1 MSFVICHWLPY
12 PSAPLL
18 LRSLTMPRQV
28 PYTPLLL
35 LLLALALRVYGL
47 GDVPPGLTHD
57 EANHGWEALS
67 VLDGRWLYY
76 FPVGYGREPLYGYLL
91 AGAMTLFG
99 RSIFALRYVS
109 GLAAVLAIAL
119 SYGWAKKWLGRDEAL
134 LGAGLTAVSF
144 WSLAIGRQLL
154 RSSLIP
160 LLMMAAV
167 WLFWQ
172 MLRPVFNAKVQRR
185 EERKKWGVVIGL
197 GVVIALLLHT
207 YIAARVAWVLFPLFL
222 LYLILY
228 RWLFAPNL
236 RLTANSLQF
245 LLSLALGG
253 LLSAPLFIHLAQNP
267 HLETRVEMLSGT
279 LDEIKAGN
287 FEPLLRHVREGV
299 LALFWPGAGDAFL
312 AYNIPGRPVLEAVT
326 AVAFLLGFGLCL
338 TRWRNPVYPF
348 LLLWLL
354 IGLAPSLITGATANT
369 TRNIVALPALYLV
382 AAVGLAAIQRGVAPL
397 GRYAA
402 PAVGVMVLGWA
413 GISSGYDYFVVWG
426 NLPEVRAAY
435 QTSII
440 AAVQTVN
447 ERVPAEEAA
456 VLSSVWPGPAHDPSI
471 SQLVVDERTRPLR
484 WVDGRLGLV
493 FPLGQATTLVAPASA
508 PLHSYFQREWATA
521 AQPIPLR
528 PNDLDPTLTIWQ
540 IAPPELCMAAPR
552 ANFNYGLELLDSFW
566 LAESTPPGGVAEL
579 LTLWRVLDPGR
590 VGPIVTPVFTT
601 EASLF
606 THILRPDGSILAQA
620 DGLDA
625 PSWDWQ
631 AGDIIAQV
639 HQIYIP
645 PDTPPAT
652 YPVLVGVYTPTTEER
667 LPLVGGGDTAAVRPL
682 LVE

>member
-1 MSFVICHWLPY
+1 
-12 PSAPLL
+12 
-18 LRSLTMPRQV
+18 MPRQA
-28 PYTPLLL
+28 PYTALLL
-35 LLLALALRVYGL
+35 LLLAFALRVYGL

-91 AGAMTLFG
+91 AGAIALFG

-109 GLAAVLAIAL
+109 SLAAVLAIAL
-119 SYGWAKKWLGRDEAL
+119 SYGWAKKWLGRNEAL
-134 LGAGLTAVSF
+134 LGAGLMAVSF

-172 MLRPVFNAKVQRR
+172 ILTLTFNAKAHKG
-185 EERKKWGVVIGL
+185 ERLKKFRLGIGF

-222 LYLILY
+222 IYLILY
-228 RWLFAPNL
+228 RWHFAPSL
-236 RLTANSLQF
+236 RLTANSLQ
-245 LLSLALGG
+245 LLFCLALGG
-253 LLSAPLFIHLAQNP
+253 FLSAPLFIHLAQNP
-267 HLETRVEMLSGT
+267 QLETRVEMLSGT

-287 FEPLLRHVREGV
+287 FEPLLRHVCEGV

-326 AVAFLLGFGLCL
+326 AVAFLLGLLLCL
-338 TRWRNPVYPF
+338 YRWRQSVYPF

-382 AAVGLAAIQRGVAPL
+382 AAVGLASIQRRIAPL
-397 GRYAA
+397 SRYAA
-402 PAVGVMVLGWA
+402 PSVGVMALGWA

-440 AAVQTVN
+440 AAVQVVN
-447 ERVPAEEAA
+447 ERVPAGQAA

-471 SQLVVDERTRPLR
+471 GQVVVDERTRPLR
-484 WVDGRLGLV
+484 WVDGRFGLV
-493 FPLGQATTLVAPASA
+493 FPLGQATTVVTPASA

-521 AQPIPLR
+521 AQAIPLR
-528 PNDLDPTLTIWQ
+528 PSDLDPTLTVWH
-540 IAPPELCMAAPR
+540 IAPPELDTAAPR
-552 ANFNYGLELLDSFW
+552 ANFNDGLELVDAFW
-566 LAESTPPGGVAEL
+566 LAESTPPSGVAEL

-590 VGPIVTPVFTT
+590 VGSIVTPVFTT

-625 PSWDWQ
+625 PSWAWQ
-631 AGDIIAQV
+631 AGDLIAQV

-652 YPVLVGVYTPTTEER
+652 YAVLVGVYTPATQER
-667 LPLVGGGDTAAVRPL
+667 LPLAGGGDTVGVRPL